1 MHKIGC
7 EKALTEDNSS
17 VQPEGF
23 RPMQFLKE
31 VKAELKKVNWPGNK
45 ELVTDTG
52 AVAVATIVVCALIW
66 VCDTIFAR
74 IFAMILH

>member
-1 MHKIGC
+1 
-7 EKALTEDNSS
+7 
-17 VQPEGF
+17 
-23 RPMQFLKE
+23 MQFLKE
-31 VKAELKKVNWPGNK
+31 VKAELKKVNWPGKK

-74 IFAMILH
+74 IFAVILH